1 MCINCDAFFARGAT
15 FLDDLIRSRRE
26 YPGCLPGR
34 SAGAALARAEPDRL
48 DPSQNTMATAR
59 MIMESLQE
67 MNAVDAYDEACFALG
82 AAVERLV
89 ALDQCGLLR

>member
-1 MCINCDAFFARGAT
+1 MCHNCDEFFARGTT
-15 FLDDLIRSRRE
+15 FLDELVQTRRE
-26 YPGCLPGR
+26 YPGCL
-34 SAGAALARAEPDRL
+34 
-48 DPSQNTMATAR
+48 PSQNTMATAR

-67 MNAVDAYDEACFALG
+67 MNAVDAYDEACFALA

>member
-26 YPGCLPGR
+26 YPGCLP
-34 SAGAALARAEPDRL
+34 
-48 DPSQNTMATAR
+48 SQNTMATAR
-59 MIMESLQE
+59 MIMESLQG
-67 MNAVDAYDEACFALG
+67 MKAADAYDEACFALA